1 MSHPLTRI
9 DAEKDKLQ
17 DLSVNVATINKVVTA
32 AAEALTALETFLQK
46 EMIYKYPFGV

>member
-17 DLSVNVATINKVVTA
+17 DLSVNVANINKVVT